1 MAAVEAVNE
10 PAARIPPMA
19 TTVDQRTKIVIHGV
33 IYPKD
38 PRDMTAEAIREHL
51 FLPEEAA
58 IEVLDH
64 QGEGVLTEVG
74 ISWAE
79 SVDGKVVLDHIR
91 RIIRERM
98 IHIV

>member
-1 MAAVEAVNE
+1 
-10 PAARIPPMA
+10 MA
-19 TTVDQRTKIVIHGV
+19 TTVDQRTKIVVHGV
-33 IYPKD
+33 VYPKD
-38 PRDMTAEAIREHL
+38 PRDMTAEEVREHL
-51 FLPEEAA
+51 FLPEEAS

-64 QGEGVLTEVG
+64 QDEGKLTEVG

-79 SVDGKVVLDHIR
+79 GVDGKTVLYHLR